1 MGVIAPAHREMVK
14 LMLTN
19 EKAVLCEKPLGLSLA
34 EVVDD
39 DILMDCYLN
48 LLCR

>member
-19 EKAVLCEKPLGLSLA
+19 EKAVLCEKPLGLSFA
-34 EVVDD
+34 EVVD
-39 DILMDCYLN
+39 DILMDCFLN